1 MIIQHNN
8 VVSIEFSLKWR
19 RVPDWDVKMLGGI
32 DSGAVVSAHFFSYI
46 FQTIRA
52 YLPLAAGRPQRKRA
66 TNPKILRISEGFGV
80 YGLKNQLCEF
90 RFKFFKTPDQSY

>member
-1 MIIQHNN
+1 MCFQHSKTNFF
-8 VVSIEFSLKWR
+8 VSIEFSLKWR

-52 YLPLAAGRPQRKRA
+52 YLPLAAGRPKGKEPQTPKSSEFQRVLECM
-66 TNPKILRISEGFGV
+66 T
-80 YGLKNQLCEF
+80 
-90 RFKFFKTPDQSY
+90 FFVGQ